1 MARLR
6 GYGHAIR
13 AISQAC
19 FLFMRLLPTLTKDTA
34 NFSFEYNGETVQ
46 FSAKRNALSPKLM
59 KRFTDIEKDPMQMAY
74 ALASIITKWDI
85 EDVDPTD
92 ADALGDLPV
101 EFLTKI
107 VERLGEVW
115 SGDAKKEKPLASG
128 SAA

>member
-1 MARLR
+1 
-6 GYGHAIR
+6 
-13 AISQAC
+13 
-19 FLFMRLLPTLTKDTA
+19 MRLLPTLTKDTA
-34 NFSFEYNGETVQ
+34 TFEIEWNDEKIG
-46 FSAKRNALSPKLM
+46 FSAKRNVLSPRLM

-107 VERLGEVW
+107 VEKLGEVW
-115 SGDAKKEKPLASG
+115 SGEKKSLAASPNG
-128 SAA
+128 